1 MSSKIN
7 KKHLIGFSFII
18 CSLSLSIAL
27 SSCSKLMDT
36 ESELVEFEEDN
47 KLQSPTDSVYSV
59 MVIIY
64 KMQAVADRTVL
75 LGELRGDLTT
85 TTGAATADLKAIAN
99 FDISVTN
106 AYNNIS
112 DYYAEGNLPQ
122 RIKADFAIFTSRLAY
137 QKTHTHL
144 SDGLPYMISRRSINY
159 HEVDK
164 LFELPAG
171 TNVLLVND
179 CIQSANDTIS
189 LLQTLGIDHL
199 NYYAYAPGMDDPKMA
214 KVAVTPG
221 ESRFVP
227 PSIEKIVDIKTR
239 LLDITSLVEM
249 LSRIGL
255 LTYYADFL
263 SAQYVRDIIQLI
275 DKNQRYKNR
284 AAQLEQELCRL
295 EASRSQKTSDVN
307 LQAVYHFDDIIG
319 SAPALQSAIH
329 IAKRFAD
336 SDSTVLI
343 QAQSGTG
350 KELMAQSI
358 HNASERAD
366 GPFVAVNFAAITETL
381 LDSELFG
388 YVEGAFT
395 GASRHGAIGLFEQAN
410 HGTIFLDEIGDAS
423 LSFQVKLLRVLQERE
438 IRRVGSTV
446 PIHIDVRIIAATN
459 QDLKVLIRQGRFRE
473 DLYYRLNVLPLTL
486 PPLAERKEDIP
497 VLVAAFLKSFFLD
510 MGASEMRDWIKEI
523 LPVFHQYSWPG
534 NIRELQ
540 NVVEYLANV
549 CDGRPRPDDLPSSF
563 TATIASMR
571 NRQGGETAG
580 ENLKK
585 AVLQELAIAARI
597 GKHLGRRSLAR
608 NLDVPESQIRHICQD
623 LVKEGEI
630 TLKSGRGG
638 IQLRRNWSEILD
650 SRGDIARNQPLL

>member
-1 MSSKIN
+1 M
-7 KKHLIGFSFII
+7 KH
-18 CSLSLSIAL
+18 IAL
-27 SSCSKLMDT
+27 IALGEKTSYFCRDQLH
-36 ESELVEFEEDN
+36 
-47 KLQSPTDSVYSV
+47 
-59 MVIIY
+59 
-64 KMQAVADRTVL
+64 RL
-75 LGELRGDLTT
+75 LGNR
-85 TTGAATADLKAIAN
+85 I
-99 FDISVTN
+99 
-106 AYNNIS
+106 NIS
-112 DYYAEGNLPQ
+112 NYYAEGNLPQ

-329 IAKRFAD
+329 SAKRFAD

-650 SRGDIARNQPLL
+650 SRGDIAQNQPLL

>member
-1 MSSKIN
+1 M
-7 KKHLIGFSFII
+7 KH
-18 CSLSLSIAL
+18 IAL
-27 SSCSKLMDT
+27 IALGEKTSYFCRDQLH
-36 ESELVEFEEDN
+36 
-47 KLQSPTDSVYSV
+47 
-59 MVIIY
+59 
-64 KMQAVADRTVL
+64 RL
-75 LGELRGDLTT
+75 LGNR
-85 TTGAATADLKAIAN
+85 I
-99 FDISVTN
+99 
-106 AYNNIS
+106 NIS
-112 DYYAEGNLPQ
+112 NYYAEGNLPQ

-227 PSIEKIVDIKTR
+227 PSIDKIVDIKTR

-319 SAPALQSAIH
+319 SAPALQTAIH

-410 HGTIFLDEIGDAS
+410 HGTIFLDEIGDAP